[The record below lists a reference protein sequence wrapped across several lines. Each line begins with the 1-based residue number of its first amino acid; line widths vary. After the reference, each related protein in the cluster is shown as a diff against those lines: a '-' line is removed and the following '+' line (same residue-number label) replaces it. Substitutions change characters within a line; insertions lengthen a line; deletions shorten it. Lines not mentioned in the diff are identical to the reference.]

1 MKKNLRTLFVLL
13 MTACAVALTGAGKDV
28 VRTATGVAGSER
40 EALNDALALALE
52 QQYGGQ
58 IVTSTKRTLSSIEV
72 SKEANGREESL
83 TELNTALDKY
93 ISQNANG
100 KILGYEVESSAYDAV
115 ARKYT
120 VSLSVRFPGPYVV
133 GRNPHNLRKMV
144 VATFRPTG
152 TTFARNGSAVG
163 TADWARALG
172 QKLNEQ
178 LTQTRKFT
186 MLDRDF
192 DAEVAAEM
200 ARISAS
206 DAAPGEA
213 VKLNQKLG
221 TDYLVVGTI
230 AFSDVAA
237 PTVNPF
243 TGETRMPAP
252 TTFAEV
258 SYRVLLAATGQLK
271 WADTIRLDAS
281 AFAALDATQ
290 FVSVSAE
297 QAATEICASILSAI
311 LPFEVVGK
319 TGSGLLVIGQGG
331 KTVFVGERMTVF
343 ALGEA
348 VRDSRTGEVLDRIE
362 DEVGT
367 VEIVRVLE
375 KLSYAKVLSGA
386 AAKMGKGCRVRREY
400 AASGETNAAVS
411 ESNPMVM
418 PVEGGVFLPFGN

>member
-1 MKKNLRTLFVLL
+1 MSLHKSIVAFLVLAASFVV
-13 MTACAVALTGAGKDV
+13 MAKEDV
-28 VRTATGVAGSER
+28 VQATGFGKTYR
-40 EALNDALALALE
+40 EAIDDALVSAL
-52 QQYGGQ
+52 QQKKGV
-58 IVTSTKRTLSSIEV
+58 ILSSELHTFMSDKGRV
-72 SKEANGREESL
+72 ESKTGSSRESKTILEES
-83 TELNTALDKY
+83 
-93 ISQNANG
+93 ISRDLKKWAKGDIDGYDVLSSEMENG
-100 KILGYEVESSAYDAV
+100 QHKVTV
-115 ARKYT
+115 A
-120 VSLSVRFPGPYVV
+120 VRFKKPYAETV
-133 GRNPHNLRKMV
+133 GLSPSNRRKMV

-163 TADWARALG
+163 TADWARSLG

-192 DAEVAAEM
+192 DAEIAAEM
-200 ARISAS
+200 ARISAN

-213 VKLNQKLG
+213 IKLNQKLG

-243 TGETRMPAP
+243 TGEARLPASA
-252 TTFAEV
+252 TFAEV
-258 SYRVLLAATGQLK
+258 SYRVLLAPTGQLK
-271 WADTIRLDAS
+271 WADTVRVDAS

-290 FVSVSAE
+290 FITVSSE
-297 QAATEICASILSAI
+297 QAAAEICASILSAI

-343 ALGEA
+343 VLGEK

-367 VEIVRVLE
+367 VEIVRVQE
-375 KLSYAKVLSGA
+375 KLSYAKVLSGDA
-386 AAKMGKGCRVRREY
+386 SKMGKGCRVRRAF
-400 AASGETNAAVS
+400 AASDGAADALP
-411 ESNPMVM
+411 ENEPMVK

>member
-1 MKKNLRTLFVLL
+1 MKNLRTLFALL

-40 EALNDALALALE
+40 EAVNDALIRSLEQHYGALVESTTKRAVKDVEVIKDSDGQESSLNELNAALE
-52 QQYGGQ
+52 
-58 IVTSTKRTLSSIEV
+58 
-72 SKEANGREESL
+72 
-83 TELNTALDKY
+83 KY
-93 ISQNANG
+93 ITKNANG
-100 KILGYEVESSAYDAV
+100 KILGYEVESSTYDAMT
-115 ARKYT
+115 RKYT
-120 VSLSVRFPGPYVV
+120 VTLSVRFPGPYVV

-152 TTFARNGSAVG
+152 TTFSRNGSAVG
-163 TADWARALG
+163 TADWARILG

-192 DAEVAAEM
+192 DVEVAAEM
-200 ARISAS
+200 ARISAN
-206 DAAPGEA
+206 DTVPGDA

-243 TGETRMPAP
+243 TGETRRPASA
-252 TTFAEV
+252 TFAEV

-271 WADTIRLDAS
+271 WADTVRLDAS

-290 FVSVSAE
+290 FVSASAE

-319 TGSGLLVIGQGG
+319 TGSGLLVVGQGG

-343 ALGEA
+343 ALGEK
-348 VRDSRTGEVLDRIE
+348 VRDARTGEVLDRIE

-367 VEIVRVLE
+367 VKIVRVQE
-375 KLSYAKVLSGA
+375 KLSYAKVLSGD

-400 AASGETNAAVS
+400 TATGESNAAVPAGD
-411 ESNPMVM
+411 PMVM

>member
-1 MKKNLRTLFVLL
+1 MKNLRTLFALL

-40 EALNDALALALE
+40 EAVNDALIRSLE
-52 QQYGGQ
+52 QHYGAL
-58 IVTSTKRTLSSIEV
+58 VESTTKRAVKDVEVIKDSDGQESSL
-72 SKEANGREESL
+72 N
-83 TELNTALDKY
+83 ELNTALEKY
-93 ISQNANG
+93 ISKNANG
-100 KILGYEVESSAYDAV
+100 KILGYEVESSTYDATT
-115 ARKYT
+115 RKYT
-120 VSLSVRFPGPYVV
+120 VTLSVRFPGPYVV

-163 TADWARALG
+163 TADWARILG

-192 DAEVAAEM
+192 DTEVAAEM

-243 TGETRMPAP
+243 TGETRLPAP
-252 TTFAEV
+252 ATFAEV

-271 WADTIRLDAS
+271 WADTVRLDAS

-290 FVSVSAE
+290 FVSASAE

-319 TGSGLLVIGQGG
+319 TGSGQLVIGQGG

-343 ALGEA
+343 ALGEK

-367 VEIVRVLE
+367 AEIVRVLE
-375 KLSYAKVLSGA
+375 KLSYAKVLSGDA
-386 AAKMGKGCRVRREY
+386 SKMGKGCRVRRAFAAQDG
-400 AASGETNAAVS
+400 AASALP
-411 ESNPMVM
+411 ESDPMVK

>member
-1 MKKNLRTLFVLL
+1 MSLHKSIVAFLVLAASFVV
-13 MTACAVALTGAGKDV
+13 MAKEDV
-28 VRTATGVAGSER
+28 VQATGFGKTYR
-40 EALNDALALALE
+40 EAIDDALVSAL
-52 QQYGGQ
+52 QQKKGV
-58 IVTSTKRTLSSIEV
+58 ILSSELHTFMSDKGRV
-72 SKEANGREESL
+72 ESKTGSSRESKTILEES
-83 TELNTALDKY
+83 
-93 ISQNANG
+93 ISRDLKKWAKGDIDGYDVLSSEMENG
-100 KILGYEVESSAYDAV
+100 QHKVTV
-115 ARKYT
+115 A
-120 VSLSVRFPGPYVV
+120 VRFKKPYAETV
-133 GRNPHNLRKMV
+133 GLSPSNRRKMV

-163 TADWARALG
+163 TADWARSLG

-192 DAEVAAEM
+192 DAEIAAEM
-200 ARISAS
+200 ARISAN

-213 VKLNQKLG
+213 IKLNQKLG

-243 TGETRMPAP
+243 TGETRLPASA
-252 TTFAEV
+252 TFAEV
-258 SYRVLLAATGQLK
+258 SYRVLLAPTGQLK
-271 WADTIRLDAS
+271 WADTVRVDAS

-290 FVSVSAE
+290 FITVSSE
-297 QAATEICASILSAI
+297 QAAAEICASILSAI

-343 ALGEA
+343 ALGEK

-367 VEIVRVLE
+367 VEIVRVQE
-375 KLSYAKVLSGA
+375 KLSYAKVLSGDA
-386 AAKMGKGCRVRREY
+386 SKMGKGCRVRRAF
-400 AASGETNAAVS
+400 AATDGAADALPES
-411 ESNPMVM
+411 EPMVK

>member
-1 MKKNLRTLFVLL
+1 MKNLRTLFALL

-40 EALNDALALALE
+40 EAVNDALALALE

-58 IVTSTKRTLSSIEV
+58 LVTSTKRTLNSIEV
-72 SKEANGREESL
+72 AKDANGREESVA
-83 TELNTALDKY
+83 ELNTALDKY

-100 KILGYEVESSAYDAV
+100 KILGYEVESSTYDATT
-115 ARKYT
+115 RKHAVT
-120 VSLSVRFPGPYVV
+120 LSVRFPGPYVV
-133 GRNPHNLRKMV
+133 GRNPHSLRKMV

-152 TTFARNGSAVG
+152 TTFARSGSAVG
-163 TADWARALG
+163 TVDWARVLG

-243 TGETRMPAP
+243 TGETRAPAP
-252 TTFAEV
+252 ATFAEV

-290 FVSVSAE
+290 FVSASAE

-311 LPFEVVGK
+311 LPFEIVGK
-319 TGSGLLVIGQGG
+319 TGSGQLVIGQGG

-375 KLSYAKVLSGA
+375 KLSYAKVLSGD
-386 AAKMGKGCRVRREY
+386 AAKMGKGCRVRR
-400 AASGETNAAVS
+400 AFATAGEANVAVP

>member
-1 MKKNLRTLFVLL
+1 MKNLRILL
-13 MTACAVALTGAGKDV
+13 AILTTACMTTLTCVGKEV
-28 VRTATGVAGSER
+28 VKTATGVAGSER
-40 EALNDALALALE
+40 DAVNDALTTALGMH
-52 QQYGGQ
+52 YGGV
-58 IVTSTKRTLSSIEV
+58 IETSTKRTLNNVEMV
-72 SKEANGREESL
+72 KDANGREESL
-83 TELNTALDKY
+83 AELNTALEKY
-93 ISQNANG
+93 ISKNANG
-100 KILGYEVESSAYDAV
+100 RILGYEVESSEYDATDKTYKV
-115 ARKYT
+115 R
-120 VSLSVRFPGPYVV
+120 LSVRFPGPYVV

-152 TTFARNGSAVG
+152 TTFSRGGSALG
-163 TADWARALG
+163 TADWAQALG

-200 ARISAS
+200 ARISAN
-206 DAAPGEA
+206 DTVPGEA

-243 TGETRMPAP
+243 TGEARMPASA
-252 TTFAEV
+252 TFAEV
-258 SYRVLLAATGQLK
+258 SYRVLLVPTGQLK
-271 WADTIRLDAS
+271 WADTVRVDAS

-290 FVSVSAE
+290 FITVSSE
-297 QAATEICASILSAI
+297 QAAAEICASILSAI
-311 LPFEVVGK
+311 YPFSVEGK

-343 ALGEA
+343 ALGEK
-348 VRDSRTGEVLDRIE
+348 VRDSRTGEALDRIE
-362 DEVGT
+362 DEIGT
-367 VEIVRVLE
+367 VEIVRVQE
-375 KLSYAKVLSGA
+375 KLSYAKVLSGD
-386 AAKMGKGCRVRREY
+386 AAKMGKGCRVRRAF
-400 AASGETNAAVS
+400 AAQDGATSVLPES
-411 ESNPMVM
+411 EPMVK

>member
-1 MKKNLRTLFVLL
+1 MSLHKSIVAFLVLAASFVV
-13 MTACAVALTGAGKDV
+13 MAKEDV
-28 VRTATGVAGSER
+28 VQATGFGKTYR
-40 EALNDALALALE
+40 EAIDDALVSAL
-52 QQYGGQ
+52 QQKKGV
-58 IVTSTKRTLSSIEV
+58 ILSSELHTFMSDKGRV
-72 SKEANGREESL
+72 ESKTGSSRESKTILEES
-83 TELNTALDKY
+83 
-93 ISQNANG
+93 ISRDLKKWAKGDIDGYDVLSSEMENG
-100 KILGYEVESSAYDAV
+100 QHKVTV
-115 ARKYT
+115 A
-120 VSLSVRFPGPYVV
+120 VRFKKPYAETV
-133 GRNPHNLRKMV
+133 GLSPSNRRKMV

-163 TADWARALG
+163 TADWARSLG
-172 QKLNEQ
+172 QKLDEQ

-192 DAEVAAEM
+192 DAEIAAEM
-200 ARISAS
+200 ARISAN

-213 VKLNQKLG
+213 IKLNQKLG

-243 TGETRMPAP
+243 TGETRLPASA
-252 TTFAEV
+252 TFAEV
-258 SYRVLLAATGQLK
+258 SYRVLLAPTGQLK
-271 WADTIRLDAS
+271 WADTVRVDAS

-290 FVSVSAE
+290 FITVSSE
-297 QAATEICASILSAI
+297 QAAAEICASILSAI

-343 ALGEA
+343 ALGEK

-367 VEIVRVLE
+367 VEIVRVQE
-375 KLSYAKVLSGA
+375 KLSYAKVLSGDA
-386 AAKMGKGCRVRREY
+386 SKMGKGCRVRRAF
-400 AASGETNAAVS
+400 AATDGAADALPES
-411 ESNPMVM
+411 EPMVK

>member
-1 MKKNLRTLFVLL
+1 MKSLRTLSALL
-13 MTACAVALTGAGKDV
+13 MAACAAALTGAGRDL

-40 EALNDALALALE
+40 EAVNDALALALE

-58 IVTSTKRTLSSIEV
+58 LVTSTKRTLNSVEV
-72 SKEANGREESL
+72 SRDADGRAESVA
-83 TELNTALDKY
+83 ELNAALDKY
-93 ISQNANG
+93 ISRNANG
-100 KILGYEVESSAYDAV
+100 KILGYEVESSAYDATT
-115 ARKYT
+115 RKHT
-120 VSLSVRFPGPYVV
+120 VTLSVRFPGPYVV
-133 GRNPHNLRKMV
+133 GRNPHNLRKMA

-152 TTFARNGSAVG
+152 MTFLRSGHAIGTT
-163 TADWARALG
+163 DWARALG

-178 LTQTRKFT
+178 LTQTRKFS

-192 DAEVAAEM
+192 DVEVSAEM

-213 VKLNQKLG
+213 AKLNRKLG
-221 TDYLVVGTI
+221 ADYLVVGTV

-252 TTFAEV
+252 ATFAEV

-271 WADTIRLDAS
+271 WADTVRLDAS

-290 FVSVSAE
+290 FVSASAE

-331 KTVFVGERMTVF
+331 KTVFVGERLTAF

-348 VRDSRTGEVLDRIE
+348 VRDSRTGEVIDRIE

-367 VEIVRVLE
+367 VEIVRVQE
-375 KLSYAKVLSGA
+375 KLSYAKVLSGDA
-386 AAKMGKGCRVRREY
+386 SRMGKGCRVRREFTAQEG
-400 AASGETNAAVS
+400 AASALPAS
-411 ESNPMVM
+411 DPMVK